1 MCFNFILFRYV
12 NAVWTYPRLWCTT
25 TVSISEIPILAM
37 DLYCTYVSW
46 QIICWKSNFEN
57 FFSFFKYCVKS
68 QDDSWKEDFIDISLI
83 SRRQLDDLLSCSIFY
98 ISLHNWLGSRRKAF
112 IIVKSKI
119 GEWEYNWCY
128 DLQKNRF
135 HSPNNHLNSL
145 LGTMKRLIVKEGK
158 VANSRMI
165 KSELKSFF
173 NLLLFGQRLIKRFP
187 LFATQDQCD
196 LIIVINYSRW
206 LNMKLITI
214 NTENIENWKIAGW
227 HTMKV

>member
-1 MCFNFILFRYV
+1 MTRQKKTSSTFRWYRGGSLMISFPAAYSTFLCITDLVPEGKLF
-12 NAVWTYPRLWCTT
+12 
-25 TVSISEIPILAM
+25 S
-37 DLYCTYVSW
+37 
-46 QIICWKSNFEN
+46 
-57 FFSFFKYCVKS
+57 
-68 QDDSWKEDFIDISLI
+68 
-83 SRRQLDDLLSCSIFY
+83 
-98 ISLHNWLGSRRKAF
+98 
-112 IIVKSKI
+112 IVKSKI

-128 DLQKNRF
+128 NLQKNRF
-135 HSPNNHLNSL
+135 RSPNNHLNSL
-145 LGTMKRLIVKEGK
+145 LETIKRLIVKEGK

-206 LNMKLITI
+206 LNMNLITI